1 MEQKKFIIGH
11 ETGVIIIIGM
21 IISFI
26 VQWVDESS
34 VEMLRFN
41 EGIFFDVCLPLI
53 IFASGYN
60 LKRRKF
66 FENIGNI
73 EIFGILGTFLT
84 WVFYSAL
91 TWCVF

>member
-21 IISFI
+21 IVSICIMLF
-26 VQWVDESS
+26 DKDS
-34 VEMLRFN
+34 VHMLNFP
-41 EGIFFDVCLPLI
+41 EEIFFDICLPLI

-66 FENIGNI
+66 FENIVNI
-73 EIFGILGTFLT
+73 ELFGIVGTVLT
-84 WVFYSAL
+84 WLFYSLL
-91 TWCVF
+91 TYFVF